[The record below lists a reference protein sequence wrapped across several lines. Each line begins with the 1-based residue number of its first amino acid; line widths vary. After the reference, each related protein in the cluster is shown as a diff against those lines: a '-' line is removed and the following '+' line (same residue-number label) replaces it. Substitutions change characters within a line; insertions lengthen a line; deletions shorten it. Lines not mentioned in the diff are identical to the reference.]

1 MRCIAQIK
9 LLKYMAKYEI
19 ERKFLLNNTIWEQ
32 WKEKATEGIR
42 IVQGYLSRR
51 KESTVRVRIAGED
64 AWLTVKGVTEGDIRE
79 EYEYPVPIEDAERM
93 IRMCEDGVV
102 EKTRWKISYENLI
115 YEIDIF
121 EGRLSGLMLCE
132 VELPERNMEIK
143 LPPFVGVEV
152 TGDSRYYNSNL

>member
-1 MRCIAQIK
+1 
-9 LLKYMAKYEI
+9 MAKYEI

>member
-1 MRCIAQIK
+1 
-9 LLKYMAKYEI
+9 MAKYEI
-19 ERKFLLNNTIWEQ
+19 ERKFLLNNTVWEQ

-51 KESTVRVRIAGED
+51 KESTVRVRIAGEE

>member
-1 MRCIAQIK
+1 
-9 LLKYMAKYEI
+9 MAKYEI
-19 ERKFLLNNTIWEQ
+19 ERKFLLNNTVWEQ

>member
-19 ERKFLLNNTIWEQ
+19 ERKFLLNNTVWEQ